1 MKNLYYGSQYIDKKD
16 IQAVTNALS
25 NRLITQGKIVENFEK
40 KLQNFFGAKYCLA
53 VSSGTA
59 ALHLSM
65 IAIGLKKNDI
75 IITTPITFA
84 ASAVAAL
91 HLNCKIILV
100 DIDKISKTIDVEK
113 LEKKLNQLKKK
124 KIYPKALI
132 AVDYAGYPCDWK
144 KIKKISR
151 KYKLFT
157 INDNC
162 HAMGSEYYNDKK
174 YAIDYSDIVTQSFHP
189 VKGITTGE
197 GGAVIT
203 NNYKI
208 YENIKIMRSH
218 NIIKKPNKG
227 DWFYDIKSAGFNYR
241 MNEFQAALGISQL
254 KKINDFLKYRRKIAQ
269 HYDNKLK
276 NYSFLNYTKK
286 VNKRVK
292 SSYHLYSVIFDFKK
306 NKVSKKNFFQ
316 FMKKKGVVLQV
327 HYMPLFLLSVF
338 KKKIINK
345 NDNFENSIFFYKNSF
360 SLPIY
365 YKLKI
370 SEQNY
375 VIKTITSYFKKKL
388 S

>member
-40 KLQNFFGAKYCLA
+40 KLQNFFGAKYCVA

-65 IAIGLKKNDI
+65 IAIGLKKNDV
-75 IITTPITFA
+75 IITTPITFV

-113 LEKKLNQLKKK
+113 LEKKLKQLKKK
-124 KIYPKALI
+124 KNSPKSSYCSRLR
-132 AVDYAGYPCDWK
+132 WLSMRLE
-144 KIKKISR
+144 KIKKISK
-151 KYKLFT
+151 KYKFFT

-227 DWFYDIKSAGFNYR
+227 DWFYDIK
-241 MNEFQAALGISQL
+241 MLAL
-254 KKINDFLKYRRKIAQ
+254 
-269 HYDNKLK
+269 
-276 NYSFLNYTKK
+276 
-286 VNKRVK
+286 
-292 SSYHLYSVIFDFKK
+292 
-306 NKVSKKNFFQ
+306 
-316 FMKKKGVVLQV
+316 
-327 HYMPLFLLSVF
+327 
-338 KKKIINK
+338 II
-345 NDNFENSIFFYKNSF
+345 E
-360 SLPIY
+360 
-365 YKLKI
+365 
-370 SEQNY
+370 
-375 VIKTITSYFKKKL
+375 
-388 S
+388 